1 MPDLRPC
8 VGTTRR
14 GVPEAG
20 LSSGAPVS
28 MAQKYRLVKMKN
40 MGKDKDTVPVKFYAY
55 PTYNGRVS
63 FADLCEEIAESC
75 TLTSADIKAVLDRVN
90 VSVAR
95 HLKAGRI
102 VILGELGNFRFALG
116 SSGSAT
122 EADFMS
128 TQIRTPKVV
137 FTPGSF
143 LREARKSTSFE
154 REQGVMTAIE
164 EPANP
169 PTEEDNEG
177 PDII

>member
-1 MPDLRPC
+1 
-8 VGTTRR
+8 
-14 GVPEAG
+14 
-20 LSSGAPVS
+20 

-90 VSVAR
+90 TSVAR

-128 TQIRTPKVV
+128 SQIRTPKVV

-143 LREARKSTSFE
+143 LREARKAASFE
-154 REQGVMTAIE
+154 REQGMMEATETPV
-164 EPANP
+164 NP
-169 PTEEDNEG
+169 PTEGDNEG

>member
-1 MPDLRPC
+1 
-8 VGTTRR
+8 
-14 GVPEAG
+14 
-20 LSSGAPVS
+20 

-40 MGKDKDTVPVKFYAY
+40 MGKDKDTVPEKFYAY

-137 FTPGSF
+137 FTPGSY
-143 LREARKSTSFE
+143 LREARKTASFE
-154 REQGVMTAIE
+154 RVQTTQPVADSSTT
-164 EPANP
+164 PS
-169 PTEEDNEG
+169 EEDSE
-177 PDII
+177 IF

>member
-1 MPDLRPC
+1 
-8 VGTTRR
+8 
-14 GVPEAG
+14 
-20 LSSGAPVS
+20 

-40 MGKDKDTVPVKFYAY
+40 MGKDKDTVPEKFYAY

-63 FADLCEEIAESC
+63 FADLCDEIAESC

-90 VSVAR
+90 TSVAR

-128 TQIRTPKVV
+128 TQIRTPMVV
-137 FTPGSF
+137 FTPGRY
-143 LREARKSTSFE
+143 LREAGTPASFE
-154 REQGVMTAIE
+154 RVQTTQPVADSSTT
-164 EPANP
+164 PS
-169 PTEEDNEG
+169 EEDSE
-177 PDII
+177 IF